1 MILKGLGSKLINR
14 LEQYSRVCAHIDLDA
29 ILHNLEQMHAHI
41 DADTRIMAVIKA
53 DAYGHGSV
61 PIAWEMEEL
70 SYVHG
75 YGVASVEE
83 AMQLRNA
90 NIRKPILVLGY
101 TFPYSYETLINQEIT
116 PAVFRR
122 DVLGQL
128 NEIAGKMNVKAPIHI
143 KVDTGMTR
151 IGIRPD
157 EEGEAFVKEALAC
170 ENLIVEGIFT
180 HFSKADETDKTF
192 ANGQLNTFRTFVDKC
207 EKDNNFKFRFV
218 HCSNS
223 AGIIDMPDA
232 NMDLVR
238 AGIILYGM
246 WPSNEVSRDALKL
259 EPVLS
264 LKSHIVY
271 VKDVE
276 AGIPVSYN
284 GTYITEN
291 TTRIATI
298 PVGYAD
304 GYPRNLS
311 NAGTVIIC
319 GKRAPIIG
327 RVCMDQFM
335 VDVTHIPECKE
346 GDEVTLI
353 GRDGDE
359 CITIE
364 ELGDIS
370 GRFNYEF
377 ACEIGKRTPRVF
389 FRHGK
394 PFCAKDYYDDVKIKK
409 I

>member
-1 MILKGLGSKLINR
+1 MDKNLITR

-29 ILHNLEQMHAHI
+29 VHSNLEAMRAHI
-41 DADTRIMAVIKA
+41 SPDTKIMAVIKA
-53 DAYGHGSV
+53 DGYGHGAV

-70 SYVHG
+70 PYVYG

-122 DVLGQL
+122 DVLRQL
-128 NEIAGKMNVKAPIHI
+128 NETAAGMGIKTPVHI

-157 EEGEAFVKEALAC
+157 EEGALFVKEALTY
-170 ENLIVEGIFT
+170 ENLIIEGIFT
-180 HFSKADETDKTF
+180 HFAKADEADKAAADKQLSTF
-192 ANGQLNTFRTFVDKC
+192 LSFVKKC
-207 EKDNNFKFRFV
+207 EEENNFSFPYV

-223 AGIIDMPDA
+223 AGIIDLPYA
-232 NMDLVR
+232 NLDVVR
-238 AGIILYGM
+238 AGIILYGL
-246 WPSNEVSRDALKL
+246 WPSQEVNREVLKL
-259 EPVLS
+259 TPVLS
-264 LKSHIVY
+264 LKSHVVY
-271 VKDVE
+271 VKEVE
-276 AGIPVSYN
+276 AGVPVSYN
-284 GTYITEN
+284 GTYVTKEK
-291 TTRIATI
+291 TRIATI

-311 NAGTVIIC
+311 NIGSVLIA

-335 VDVTHIPECKE
+335 VDVTDIPECKE

-359 CITIE
+359 IINME

-389 FRHGK
+389 FKHGK

>member
-1 MILKGLGSKLINR
+1 MILKGLDTNLINR

-29 ILHNLEQMHAHI
+29 VHSNLEAMRAHI
-41 DADTRIMAVIKA
+41 SPDAKIMAVIKA
-53 DAYGHGSV
+53 DGYGHGAV

-70 SYVHG
+70 PYVHG

-116 PAVFRR
+116 PAVFRK
-122 DVLGQL
+122 DVLCQL
-128 NEIAGKMNVKAPIHI
+128 NETAAKMGVKTPVHI

-157 EEGEAFVKEALAC
+157 EEGAAFVKEALSYD
-170 ENLIVEGIFT
+170 NLLIEGIFT
-180 HFSKADETDKTF
+180 HFAKADETDKAAANNQLSTF
-192 ANGQLNTFRTFVDKC
+192 LNFVKRC
-207 EKDNNFKFRFV
+207 EAENDFSFKYV

-223 AGIIDMPDA
+223 AGIIDLPQA
-232 NMDLVR
+232 NLDLVR
-238 AGIILYGM
+238 AGIILYGL
-246 WPSNEVSRDALKL
+246 WPSSEVNKEAVLL
-259 EPVLS
+259 TPVLS
-264 LKSHIVY
+264 LKSHVVY
-271 VKDVE
+271 VKEVE
-276 AGIPVSYN
+276 AGVPVSYN
-284 GTYITEN
+284 GTYVTKDV
-291 TTRIATI
+291 TRIATI

-311 NAGTVIIC
+311 NTGSVLIA

-327 RVCMDQFM
+327 RICMDQLM
-335 VDVTHIPECKE
+335 VDVTDIPQCKE

-353 GRDGDE
+353 GKDGDE
-359 CITIE
+359 VITME

-389 FRHGK
+389 FKHGK

>member
-1 MILKGLGSKLINR
+1 MINK

-29 ILHNLEQMHAHI
+29 ILHNLKQMRAHI
-41 DADTRIMAVIKA
+41 NDDTKIMAVIKA
-53 DAYGHGSV
+53 DAYGHGAV

-70 SYVHG
+70 SYVYG

-116 PAVFRR
+116 PTVFRR
-122 DVLGQL
+122 DVLHQL
-128 NEIAGKMNVKAPIHI
+128 NEIAGRMNVKTPIHI

-157 EEGEAFVKEALAC
+157 EEGAAFVKEALSC
-170 ENLIVEGIFT
+170 ENLVVEGIFT
-180 HFSKADETDKTF
+180 HFSKADETDKAF
-192 ANGQLNTFRTFVDKC
+192 ANGQLRSFLSFVAKC
-207 EKDNNFKFRFV
+207 EEENDYKFKFV

-232 NMDLVR
+232 NLDLVR

-246 WPSNEVSRDALKL
+246 WPSEDVSKDAVDL

-284 GTYITEN
+284 GTYITER

-311 NAGTVIIC
+311 NTGTVIIA

-335 VDVTHIPECKE
+335 VDVTGIPECKE

-353 GRDGDE
+353 GRDGSE
-359 CITIE
+359 WITIE
-364 ELGDIS
+364 ELGAVS

-394 PFCAKDYYDDVKIKK
+394 AFCAKDYYDDVKIKK

>member
-1 MILKGLGSKLINR
+1 MILKGLGSKLINK
-14 LEQYSRVCAHIDLDA
+14 LEQYSRVCAHINLDA
-29 ILHNLEQMHAHI
+29 VLHNLKQMRAHI
-41 DADTRIMAVIKA
+41 SEDTKIMAVIKA

-70 SYVHG
+70 SYVYG

-116 PAVFRR
+116 PTVFRR
-122 DVLGQL
+122 DVLHQL
-128 NEIAGKMNVKAPIHI
+128 DEIAGRMNVKSPIHI

-157 EEGEAFVKEALAC
+157 EDGAAFVKEALSC
-170 ENLIVEGIFT
+170 ENLVVEGIFT
-180 HFSKADETDKTF
+180 HFSKADEADKTY
-192 ANGQLNTFRTFVDKC
+192 ANRQLQNFLSFVKKC
-207 EKDNNFKFRFV
+207 EEENDYKFKLV

-232 NMDLVR
+232 NLDLVR

-246 WPSNEVSRDALKL
+246 WPSEEVNKQAIEL

-276 AGIPVSYN
+276 AGVPVSYN
-284 GTYITEN
+284 GTYITQR
-291 TTRIATI
+291 TTKIATV

-311 NAGTVIIC
+311 NTGTVIIA

-335 VDVTHIPECKE
+335 VDVSSIPECKE

-353 GRDGDE
+353 GKDGSE
-359 CITIE
+359 WITIE
-364 ELGDIS
+364 ELGSIS

-394 PFCAKDYYDDVKIKK
+394 AFCAKDYYDDVKIKK

>member
-41 DADTRIMAVIKA
+41 DADTKIMAVIKA

-122 DVLGQL
+122 DVLQQL
-128 NEIAGKMNVKAPIHI
+128 NEIAGRMNVKAPIHI

-180 HFSKADETDKTF
+180 HFSKADEADKAF
-192 ANGQLNTFRTFVDKC
+192 ANGQLTKFRAFVEKC
-207 EKDNNFKFRFV
+207 ERDNAFKFKYV

-276 AGIPVSYN
+276 AGVPVSYN

-311 NAGTVIIC
+311 NTGTVIIC

-353 GRDGDE
+353 GRDGNE

>member
-1 MILKGLGSKLINR
+1 MILKGLGSKLINK

-29 ILHNLEQMHAHI
+29 ILHNLKQMRAHI
-41 DADTRIMAVIKA
+41 NDDTKIMAVIKA
-53 DAYGHGSV
+53 DAYGHGAV

-70 SYVHG
+70 SYVYG

-116 PAVFRR
+116 PTVFRR
-122 DVLGQL
+122 DVLHQL
-128 NEIAGKMNVKAPIHI
+128 NEIAGRMNVKTPIHI

-157 EEGEAFVKEALAC
+157 EEGAAFVKEALSC
-170 ENLIVEGIFT
+170 ENLVVEGIFT
-180 HFSKADETDKTF
+180 HFSKADETDKAF
-192 ANGQLNTFRTFVDKC
+192 ANGQLRSFLSFVAKC
-207 EKDNNFKFRFV
+207 EGENDYKFKFV

-232 NMDLVR
+232 NLDLVR

-246 WPSNEVSRDALKL
+246 WPSEDVSKDAVDL

-284 GTYITEN
+284 GTYITER

-311 NAGTVIIC
+311 NTGTVIIA

-335 VDVTHIPECKE
+335 VDVTGIPECKE

-353 GRDGDE
+353 GRDGSE
-359 CITIE
+359 WITIE
-364 ELGDIS
+364 ELGAVS

-394 PFCAKDYYDDVKIKK
+394 AFCAKDYYDDVKIKK

>member
-1 MILKGLGSKLINR
+1 MINR
-14 LEQYSRVCAHIDLDA
+14 LEQYSRVCAHINLDA
-29 ILHNLEQMHAHI
+29 VLYNLEQMHAHI
-41 DADTRIMAVIKA
+41 SEGTKIMAVIKA
-53 DAYGHGSV
+53 DAYGHGAV

-70 SYVHG
+70 SYVYG

-116 PAVFRR
+116 PTVFRR
-122 DVLGQL
+122 DVLHQL
-128 NEIAGKMNVKAPIHI
+128 DEIAGRMNVKSPIHI

-157 EEGEAFVKEALAC
+157 EEGAAFVKEALAC

-180 HFSKADETDKTF
+180 HFSKADEADKAF
-192 ANGQLNTFRTFVDKC
+192 ANGQLQSFLTFVKKC
-207 EKDNNFKFRFV
+207 EEENDYKFKLV

-232 NMDLVR
+232 NLDMVR

-246 WPSNEVSRDALKL
+246 WPSEDVDKNAVDL

-284 GTYITEN
+284 GTYITER

-311 NAGTVIIC
+311 NTGTVIIA

-335 VDVTHIPECKE
+335 VDVTGIPECKE

-359 CITIE
+359 YITVE
-364 ELGDIS
+364 ELGTIS

-394 PFCAKDYYDDVKIKK
+394 AFCAKDYYDDVKIKK

>member
-1 MILKGLGSKLINR
+1 MILKGLEKTLINR

-29 ILHNLEQMHAHI
+29 VHSNLESMRAHI
-41 DADTRIMAVIKA
+41 SPDAKIMAVIKA
-53 DAYGHGSV
+53 DGYGHGAV

-116 PAVFRR
+116 PAVFRY
-122 DVLGQL
+122 DTLKAL
-128 NEIAGKMNVKAPIHI
+128 NETAAKMNVKTPVHI

-157 EEGEAFVKEALAC
+157 AEGEAFVKEALAC

-180 HFSKADETDKTF
+180 HFAKADEADKTA
-192 ANGQLNTFRTFVDKC
+192 ANAQLTSFLSFVSKC
-207 EKDNNFKFRFV
+207 EQENDYKFKLV

-223 AGIIDMPDA
+223 AGIIDMPQA
-232 NMDLVR
+232 NQKLVR
-238 AGIILYGM
+238 AGIILYGL
-246 WPSNEVSRDALKL
+246 WPSDEVNKEALSL
-259 EPVLS
+259 TPVLS

-271 VKDVE
+271 VKEVQ

-284 GTYITEN
+284 GTYITKAM
-291 TTRIATI
+291 TRIATI

-311 NAGTVIIC
+311 NTGCVLIR

-335 VDVTHIPECKE
+335 VDVTDIPECKE

-353 GRDGDE
+353 GRDGTE
-359 CITIE
+359 LITME
-364 ELGDIS
+364 ELGEVS

-389 FRHGK
+389 FKHGK

>member
-1 MILKGLGSKLINR
+1 MINR

-41 DADTRIMAVIKA
+41 DADTKIMAVIKA
-53 DAYGHGSV
+53 DAYGHGAV

-70 SYVHG
+70 SYVYG

-116 PAVFRR
+116 PTVFRR
-122 DVLGQL
+122 DVLHQL
-128 NEIAGKMNVKAPIHI
+128 DEIAGRMNVKSPIHI

-157 EEGEAFVKEALAC
+157 EEGAAFVKEALAC

-180 HFSKADETDKTF
+180 HFSKADEADKAF
-192 ANGQLNTFRTFVDKC
+192 ANGQLQSFLTFVKKC
-207 EKDNNFKFRFV
+207 EEENDYKFKLV

-232 NMDLVR
+232 NLDMVR

-246 WPSNEVSRDALKL
+246 WPSEDVDKNAVDL

-284 GTYITEN
+284 GTYITER

-311 NAGTVIIC
+311 NTGTVIIA

-335 VDVTHIPECKE
+335 VDVTGIPECKE

-359 CITIE
+359 YITVE
-364 ELGDIS
+364 ELGTIS

-394 PFCAKDYYDDVKIKK
+394 AFCAKDYYDDVKIKK

>member
-122 DVLGQL
+122 DVLEQL

-180 HFSKADETDKTF
+180 HFSKADEADKAF
-192 ANGQLNTFRTFVDKC
+192 ANGQLNAFRTFVDKC

-311 NAGTVIIC
+311 NTGTVIIC

>member
-1 MILKGLGSKLINR
+1 MKGLGSKLINR
-14 LEQYSRVCAHIDLDA
+14 LEQYSRVCAHINLDA
-29 ILHNLEQMHAHI
+29 ILHNLKAMHSHI
-41 DADTRIMAVIKA
+41 SADSKIMAVIKA
-53 DAYGHGSV
+53 DAYGHGAV

-70 SYVHG
+70 SYVYG

-116 PAVFRR
+116 PTVFRS
-122 DVLGQL
+122 DVLHQL
-128 NEIAGKMNVKAPIHI
+128 DEIAGKMNVKAPVHI

-157 EEGEAFVKEALAC
+157 KEGAAFVKEALAC
-170 ENLIVEGIFT
+170 KNLVVEGIFT
-180 HFSKADETDKTF
+180 HFSKADEADKEF
-192 ANGQLNTFRTFVDKC
+192 ANGQLQKFLAFVAEC
-207 EKDNNFKFRFV
+207 EKENDFTFKLV

-232 NMDLVR
+232 NLDLVR

-246 WPSNEVSRDALKL
+246 WPSEDVNKTVLDL

-271 VKDVE
+271 IKDVK

-284 GTYITEN
+284 GTYITDK

-311 NAGTVIIC
+311 NTGTVIIK

-335 VDVTHIPECKE
+335 VDVSDIPECRE

-359 CITIE
+359 NITME

-394 PFCAKDYYDDVKIKK
+394 AFCAKDYYDDVKIKK

>member
-29 ILHNLEQMHAHI
+29 ILHNLEQMQAHI
-41 DADTRIMAVIKA
+41 DADTKIMAVIKA

-122 DVLGQL
+122 DVLQQL
-128 NEIAGKMNVKAPIHI
+128 NEIAGRMNVKAPIHI

-180 HFSKADETDKTF
+180 HFSKADESDKTF
-192 ANGQLNTFRTFVDKC
+192 ANGQLTKFRAFVEKC
-207 EKDNNFKFRFV
+207 ERDNAFKFKYV

-223 AGIIDMPDA
+223 AGILDMPDA
-232 NMDLVR
+232 NLDLVR

-246 WPSNEVSRDALKL
+246 WPSSEVNKDVLKL

-276 AGIPVSYN
+276 AGVPVSYN
-284 GTYITEN
+284 GTYITES

-311 NAGTVIIC
+311 NTGTVIIC

>member
-1 MILKGLGSKLINR
+1 MINR

-311 NAGTVIIC
+311 NTGTVIIC

>member
-1 MILKGLGSKLINR
+1 MILKGLVVKLTNR

-29 ILHNLEQMHAHI
+29 VHHNLASMQKHI
-41 DADTRIMAVIKA
+41 CPDTKIMAVIKA
-53 DAYGHGSV
+53 DGYGHGAV
-61 PIAWEMEEL
+61 PIAWEMEEIP
-70 SYVHG
+70 YVYG

-122 DVLGQL
+122 DMLHQL
-128 NEIAGKMNVKAPIHI
+128 NDTAVRMGVKTPVHI

-157 EEGEAFVKEALAC
+157 GDGAAFVKEALAC
-170 ENLIVEGIFT
+170 ENLLVEGIFT
-180 HFSKADETDKTF
+180 HFAKADEADKTAANSQMDQFLSFVKECECKNNYKF
-192 ANGQLNTFRTFVDKC
+192 AY
-207 EKDNNFKFRFV
+207 V

-223 AGIIDMPDA
+223 AGIIDMPQA
-232 NMDLVR
+232 NQDLVR
-238 AGIILYGM
+238 AGIILYGL
-246 WPSNEVSRDALKL
+246 WPSAEVSRDALDLK
-259 EPVLS
+259 PVLA

-271 VKDVE
+271 VKEVD
-276 AGIPVSYN
+276 AGVPVSYN
-284 GTYITEN
+284 GTYVTKEK
-291 TTRIATI
+291 TRIATI

-311 NAGTVIIC
+311 NTGFVLVC
-319 GKRAPIIG
+319 GKKAPIIG

-335 VDVTHIPECKE
+335 VDVTQIPECKE

-353 GRDGDE
+353 GRDGTE
-359 CITIE
+359 EITME
-364 ELGDIS
+364 ELGDVS

-389 FRHGK
+389 FKHGK

>member
-1 MILKGLGSKLINR
+1 LINR

-29 ILHNLEQMHAHI
+29 ILHNLEQMQAHI
-41 DADTRIMAVIKA
+41 DADTKIMAVIKA

-122 DVLGQL
+122 DVLQQL
-128 NEIAGKMNVKAPIHI
+128 NEIAGRMNVKAPIHI

-180 HFSKADETDKTF
+180 HFSKADESDKTF
-192 ANGQLNTFRTFVDKC
+192 ANGQLTKFRAFVEKC
-207 EKDNNFKFRFV
+207 ERDNAFKFKYV

-223 AGIIDMPDA
+223 AGILDMPDA
-232 NMDLVR
+232 NLDLVR

-246 WPSNEVSRDALKL
+246 WPSSEVNKDVLKL

-276 AGIPVSYN
+276 AGVPVSYN
-284 GTYITEN
+284 GTYITES

-311 NAGTVIIC
+311 NTGTVIIC

>member
-29 ILHNLEQMHAHI
+29 VLHNLGQMHNHI
-41 DADTRIMAVIKA
+41 SADTKIMAVIKA
-53 DAYGHGSV
+53 DAYGHGAV

-116 PAVFRR
+116 PTVFRR
-122 DVLGQL
+122 DVLHQL
-128 NEIAGKMNVKAPIHI
+128 DEIAGRMNVKSPIHI

-157 EEGEAFVKEALAC
+157 EEGAAFVKEALAC

-180 HFSKADETDKTF
+180 HFSKADEADKSF
-192 ANGQLNTFRTFVDKC
+192 ANGQLHSFLSFARKC
-207 EKDNNFKFRFV
+207 EKDNDYKFKFV

-232 NMDLVR
+232 NCDLVR

-246 WPSNEVSRDALKL
+246 WPSSEVNKDALML

-276 AGIPVSYN
+276 AGVPVSYN

-311 NAGTVIIC
+311 NTGTVIIG

-335 VDVTHIPECKE
+335 VDVTDIPDCKE

-394 PFCAKDYYDDVKIKK
+394 AFCAKDYYDDVKIKK

>member
-41 DADTRIMAVIKA
+41 DADTKIMAVIKA

-122 DVLGQL
+122 DVLQQL
-128 NEIAGKMNVKAPIHI
+128 NEIAGRMNVKAPIHI

-180 HFSKADETDKTF
+180 HFSKADESDKTF
-192 ANGQLNTFRTFVDKC
+192 ANGQLTKFRAFVEKC
-207 EKDNNFKFRFV
+207 ERDNAFKFKYV

-223 AGIIDMPDA
+223 AGILDMPDA
-232 NMDLVR
+232 NLDLVR

-246 WPSNEVSRDALKL
+246 WPSSEVNKDVLKL

-276 AGIPVSYN
+276 AGVPVSYN
-284 GTYITEN
+284 GTYITES

-311 NAGTVIIC
+311 NTGTVIIC

>member
-1 MILKGLGSKLINR
+1 VILKGLGSKLINR

-29 ILHNLEQMHAHI
+29 ILHNLEQMQAHI
-41 DADTRIMAVIKA
+41 DADTKIMAVIKA

-122 DVLGQL
+122 DVLQQL
-128 NEIAGKMNVKAPIHI
+128 NEIAGRMNVKAPIHI

-180 HFSKADETDKTF
+180 HFSKADESDKTF
-192 ANGQLNTFRTFVDKC
+192 ANGQLTKFRAFVEKC
-207 EKDNNFKFRFV
+207 ERDNAFKFKYV

-223 AGIIDMPDA
+223 AGILDMPDA
-232 NMDLVR
+232 NLDLVR

-246 WPSNEVSRDALKL
+246 WPSSEVNKDVLKL

-276 AGIPVSYN
+276 AGVPVSYN
-284 GTYITEN
+284 GTYITES

-311 NAGTVIIC
+311 NTGTVIIC

>member
-1 MILKGLGSKLINR
+1 MGSKLINR
-14 LEQYSRVCAHIDLDA
+14 LEQYSRVCAHINLDA
-29 ILHNLEQMHAHI
+29 VIHNLEQMRSHI
-41 DADTRIMAVIKA
+41 SADTKIMAVIKA
-53 DAYGHGSV
+53 DAYGHGAV

-70 SYVHG
+70 SYVYG

-116 PAVFRR
+116 PTVFRR
-122 DVLGQL
+122 DVLHQL
-128 NEIAGKMNVKAPIHI
+128 NEIAGRMNVKSPIHI

-157 EEGEAFVKEALAC
+157 EEGAAFVKEALAC

-180 HFSKADETDKTF
+180 HFSKADEEDKTF
-192 ANGQLNTFRTFVDKC
+192 ANGQLQSFLSFVKKC
-207 EKDNNFKFRFV
+207 EEENGYKFKLV

-232 NMDLVR
+232 NLDLVR

-246 WPSNEVSRDALKL
+246 WPSEDVNKQVLDL

-271 VKDVE
+271 VKEVP
-276 AGIPVSYN
+276 AGVAVSYN
-284 GTYITEN
+284 GTYITER

-311 NAGTVIIC
+311 NTGTVIIG

-335 VDVTHIPECKE
+335 VDVTGIPECNE

-353 GRDGDE
+353 GRDKE
-359 CITIE
+359 ERITVE

-394 PFCAKDYYDDVKIKK
+394 AFCAKDYYDDVKIKK

>member
-1 MILKGLGSKLINR
+1 MILKGLVNKLTNR
-14 LEQYSRVCAHIDLDA
+14 LEQYSRVCAHINLDA
-29 ILHNLEQMHAHI
+29 VHNNLESMHQHI
-41 DADTRIMAVIKA
+41 NPTTQIMAVIKA
-53 DAYGHGSV
+53 DAYGHGAV

-70 SYVHG
+70 DYVYG

-116 PAVFRR
+116 PAVFRS
-122 DVLGQL
+122 DMLHQL
-128 NEIAGKMNVKAPIHI
+128 DETAAKMNVKASVHI

-157 EEGEAFVKEALAC
+157 AQGEAFVKEALSC
-170 ENLIVEGIFT
+170 KNLIVEGIFT
-180 HFSKADETDKTF
+180 HFAKADEADKES
-192 ANGQLNTFRTFVDKC
+192 ANGQLEAFLSFVKKC
-207 EKDNNFKFRFV
+207 ETDNNFKFSYV

-223 AGIIDMPDA
+223 AGIIDMPQA
-232 NMDLVR
+232 NQDIVR
-238 AGIILYGM
+238 AGIILYGL
-246 WPSNEVSRDALKL
+246 WPSDEVNKKAVAL

-271 VKDVE
+271 VKEVE

-284 GTYITEN
+284 GTYITSKK
-291 TTRIATI
+291 TRIATI

-311 NAGTVIIC
+311 NTGDVLIR

-335 VDVTHIPECKE
+335 VDVTEIPECKE
-346 GDEVTLI
+346 GDEVTLV
-353 GRDGDE
+353 GKDGNE
-359 CITIE
+359 IITME
-364 ELGDIS
+364 ELGELS

-394 PFCAKDYYDDVKIKK
+394 AFCAKDYYDDVKIKK

>member
-1 MILKGLGSKLINR
+1 MINR
-14 LEQYSRVCAHIDLDA
+14 LEQYSRVCAHINLDA
-29 ILHNLEQMHAHI
+29 VLHNLEQMHAHI
-41 DADTRIMAVIKA
+41 SEGTKIMAVIKA
-53 DAYGHGSV
+53 DAYGHGAV

-70 SYVHG
+70 SYVYG

-116 PAVFRR
+116 PTVFRR
-122 DVLGQL
+122 DVLHQL
-128 NEIAGKMNVKAPIHI
+128 DEIAGRMNVKSPIHI

-157 EEGEAFVKEALAC
+157 EEGAAFVKEALAC

-180 HFSKADETDKTF
+180 HFSKADEADKAF
-192 ANGQLNTFRTFVDKC
+192 ANGQLQSFLSFVKKC
-207 EKDNNFKFRFV
+207 EEENDYKFKLV

-232 NMDLVR
+232 NLDMVR

-246 WPSNEVSRDALKL
+246 WPSEDVDKKTVDL

-284 GTYITEN
+284 GTYITER

-311 NAGTVIIC
+311 NTGTVIIA

-335 VDVTHIPECKE
+335 VDVTGIPECKE

-359 CITIE
+359 YITVE
-364 ELGDIS
+364 ELGTIS

-394 PFCAKDYYDDVKIKK
+394 AFCAKDYYDDVKIKK